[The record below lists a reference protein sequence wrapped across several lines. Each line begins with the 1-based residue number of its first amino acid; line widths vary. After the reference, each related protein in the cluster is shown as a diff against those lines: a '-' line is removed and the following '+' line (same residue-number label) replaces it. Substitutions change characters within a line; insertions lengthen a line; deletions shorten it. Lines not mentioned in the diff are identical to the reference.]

1 MLQHALAH
9 AGHQCRRFISG
20 EELLRALYSNESFNA
35 FVLER
40 ELPDIGGLDLLK
52 AIRERP
58 HWRAPILFTSACDQE
73 HDVASA
79 LRLGA
84 DGYLIWPIRGAE
96 FVARL
101 EAIVRQYDQ
110 AEDRQRVPVDGYHLN
125 LDARVLFH
133 HNHALILTEKEF
145 DLAVLLL
152 TSAGRLVSRKQII

>member
-1 MLQHALAH
+1 MTQSRCKCETQSLRVAIANDDMSRTDMLQHALAH

-73 HDVASA
+73 HDVKRS
-79 LRLGA
+79 
-84 DGYLIWPIRGAE
+84 
-96 FVARL
+96 
-101 EAIVRQYDQ
+101 
-110 AEDRQRVPVDGYHLN
+110 
-125 LDARVLFH
+125 
-133 HNHALILTEKEF
+133 
-145 DLAVLLL
+145 
-152 TSAGRLVSRKQII
+152 